1 MFQIILI
8 AYVEYVKL
16 FNCIGNGEY
25 VKKKKESHE
34 RPFNSIKKQPRERTS
49 LLTL

>member
-25 VKKKKESHE
+25 VKKKESHE

>member
-25 VKKKKESHE
+25 EKKNHMKD
-34 RPFNSIKKQPRERTS
+34 
-49 LLTL
+49 LTL